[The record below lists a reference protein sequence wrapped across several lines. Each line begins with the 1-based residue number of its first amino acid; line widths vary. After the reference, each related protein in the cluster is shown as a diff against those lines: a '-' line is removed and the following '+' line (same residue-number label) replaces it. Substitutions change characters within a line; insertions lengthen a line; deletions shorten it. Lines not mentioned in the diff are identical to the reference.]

1 MNQKMK
7 RIWSI
12 LLCFLLLIGTNSGYI
27 RDNQIHSHAWPEF
40 SYDDHDHDEHDS
52 HNTVDL
58 LSICENIL
66 EFSLSL
72 FAMPVYAAYEDGVEC
87 EFCGGWRYDDWKC
100 DNGDH
105 CGDGAD

>member
-27 RDNQIHSHAWPEF
+27 RDNQIHSHAGLEF
-40 SYDDHDHDEHDS
+40 SYDDHDHDDHDHDEHDS
-52 HNTVDL
+52 HDTVDL
-58 LSICENIL
+58 FSICESIL

-72 FAMPVYAAYEDGVEC
+72 FAMPVHAAYEDGVEC
-87 EFCGGWRYDDWKC
+87 DYCGGWR
-100 DNGDH
+100 
-105 CGDGAD
+105 